1 MDLEVADNP
10 DKARF
15 EILAGAELAGFAQYH
30 LRGDE
35 IAFTH
40 TQTDDQFRGL
50 GVASRLVQSSLDA
63 ARARHLAVLPYCQFV
78 RKWITEH
85 LEYANLVPPDRRQ
98 QFGL

>member
-15 EILAGAELAGFAQYH
+15 EILADGELAGFVQYH
-30 LRGDE
+30 LRGNE

-40 TQTDDQFRGL
+40 TETDDRFRGHGL
-50 GVASRLVQSSLDA
+50 ASQLARAALDA
-63 ARARHLAVLPYCQFV
+63 ARARHLAVLPYCPFL
-78 RKWITEH
+78 RGWMEGH
-85 LEYANLVPPDRRQ
+85 PEYSDLVPAGRRA